1 MTRLV
6 ERVTLA
12 LSLVLVLYGQTSPS
26 RTGSI
31 RGSVFTTESGQE
43 RYWRGRAFQANL
55 LLALSR

>member
-12 LSLVLVLYGQTSPS
+12 LSLVFVLYGQSSPS

-31 RGSVFTTESGQE
+31 RGSVFTTVSGRE
-43 RYWRGRAFQANL
+43 RYWRG
-55 LLALSR
+55 LAGVS